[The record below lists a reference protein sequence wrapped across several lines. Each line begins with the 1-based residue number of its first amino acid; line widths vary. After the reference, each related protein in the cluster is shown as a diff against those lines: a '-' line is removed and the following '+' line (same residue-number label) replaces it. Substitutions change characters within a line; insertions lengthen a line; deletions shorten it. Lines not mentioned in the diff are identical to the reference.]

1 MISPFAPLYPWL
13 RDALGH
19 QVVRSSAGL
28 PRFASSHYPTPYEID
43 LRDLQ
48 TRTAVLRAL
57 HDAGHS
63 RPWALGAPWSPLTDE
78 QAGRATAEIL
88 RAVGED
94 PSRPIGMV
102 PDRILS
108 EWFTPEDGDK
118 PPRHYRHGSAL
129 VWREV
134 VIGSDH
140 SGRYVCVCQNAWIA
154 DLPWDGETPYTGPE
168 TGDAGRLAADNAA
181 RTLGCLMLEDL
192 TPT

>member
-13 RDALGH
+13 RAALGGVFVRLENGGLYPAHDALAK
-19 QVVRSSAGL
+19 RMDANL
-28 PRFASSHYPTPYEID
+28 C
-43 LRDLQ
+43 DLQ
-48 TRTAVLRAL
+48 TRAAVLRAL
-57 HDAGHS
+57 ADTGHS
-63 RPWALGAPWSPLTDE
+63 RPWALGQPWSPLTDE

-181 RTLGCLMLEDL
+181 RNLGCLFIEEL